1 MDDLKSYIINYYA
14 HLMTDKEAKARRTIF
29 AKQKISEM
37 EGTLLAEKMRE
48 RWMSN
53 DAEVL
58 ALIADGEEK
67 FYDSVYARIMREHS
81 HEVFINRCPKC
92 NALARTPK
100 AKQCPKCFHSWHD
113 NE

>member
-1 MDDLKSYIINYYA
+1 MDELRRYIITYYA
-14 HLMTDKEAKARRTIF
+14 YLMTDKEAKAQRTLITRE
-29 AKQKISEM
+29 KISRI

-53 DAEVL
+53 DPEVL
-58 ALIADGEEK
+58 AIIANGETQ
-67 FYDSVYARIMREHS
+67 FYDLLCARILREHS
-81 HEVFINRCPKC
+81 HEIFFNHCPQC

-100 AKQCPKCFHSWHD
+100 AKQCPSCFHSWHD